1 MQVYAGCMCQHNT
14 EGVHCDQCAT
24 GFNNVPWAP
33 GTDTEANACQGM
45 FLRGSDRRIVL
56 PGANKTCKLW
66 NALQPVS
73 MCLHW
78 LTGNTSPSEEK
89 AMQNDTCWDGTVAVR
104 ASNQNNAHSDIPK
117 LGKHSGIIF
126 STSSWVIICLWCATD
141 ELGVDCLK
149 FTITAEH
156 KALNEG
162 SILAMY
168 ICTYIYIHV
177 CRYWSC
183 LGMSISFGT
192 SWIIYMFNERGC
204 RGVWEIEGVHMEKSR
219 AEQNWWMAAQKAEA
233 NPQACLPPHVSFI
246 LWW

>member
-1 MQVYAGCMCQHNT
+1 MLCRCMQGVCVSTTLKESTVISVRLGSTMCH
-14 EGVHCDQCAT
+14 
-24 GFNNVPWAP
+24 
-33 GTDTEANACQGM
+33 
-45 FLRGSDRRIVL
+45 GSLEQTWKPMLAKVCSWGEVIEWLCCLAQTKHV
-56 PGANKTCKLW
+56 

-78 LTGNTSPSEEK
+78 EVTENTSPSGEK

-117 LGKHSGIIF
+117 LGKHSGVIF
-126 STSSWVIICLWCATD
+126 STSSWVIICLWCGTD

-177 CRYWSC
+177 YRYWSC

-233 NPQACLPPHVSFI
+233 NPQASLPPHVSFI